1 MKFDTSFDEK
11 VLQSNLSAWAQE
23 HLARREKF
31 LNIKNFV
38 DDGFSKVCD
47 VVISHDGWRYKNI
60 DQNLM
65 FSDHRSWVYFIV
77 KGSTIVK
84 VGETG
89 NPLGIEEYWLYD
101 DYELQPVASSKC
113 RFGRLRKGDSTDSY
127 IRASLRDFIKGG
139 GNVSLWAKK
148 CKTVVVNESIGG
160 KSKTVFTSKH
170 KSLEQEYLK
179 YFETY
184 LGTLPDLNKIKK

>member
-1 MKFDTSFDEK
+1 MKFNTSFDEK
-11 VLQSNLSAWAQE
+11 VLQSNLSARAQD
-23 HLARREKF
+23 HLNRREKF

-47 VVISHDGWRYKNI
+47 VVVSHDGWRYKNI
-60 DQNLM
+60 DKNLM
-65 FSDHRSWVYFIV
+65 FSAHRSWVYFIV

-89 NPLGIEEYWLYD
+89 NPLGIEEYWLNG
-101 DYELQPVASSKC
+101 DYELQPITSTKC
-113 RFGRLRKGDSTDSY
+113 RFGRLRKGDGTDLY
-127 IRASLRDFIKGG
+127 IRESLRDFIKSG

-160 KSKTVFTSKH
+160 QVKSVFTSKH
-170 KSLEQEYLK
+170 KSLEEEYLK
-179 YFETY
+179 YFKTY
-184 LGTLPDLNKIKK
+184 LGALPDLNKVKK